1 LAVISKISLHWR
13 KSDAKVRT
21 ITKEQDSKCH
31 WADAPRSR
39 GFARLAAILLA
50 VGYWG
55 HGARVAT
62 SRKRAA
68 GSPLAKTEPLKATSE
83 V

>member
-50 VGYWG
+50 VGYWR
-55 HGARVAT
+55 HGARIGK
-62 SRKRAA
+62 SRKRGAE
-68 GSPLAKTEPLKATSE
+68 SPSAKRASLKGRIQI
-83 V
+83 